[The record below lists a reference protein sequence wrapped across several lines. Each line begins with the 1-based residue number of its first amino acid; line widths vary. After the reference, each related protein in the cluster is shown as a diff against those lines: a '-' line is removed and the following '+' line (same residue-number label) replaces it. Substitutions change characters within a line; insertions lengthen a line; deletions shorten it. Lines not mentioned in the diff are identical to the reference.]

1 MLKLLPIII
10 VGTFALMAP
19 GTVPEET
26 DGPSSATDAWL
37 RTEVNRAWTDAGRVA
52 PRHNAGISR
61 AAARLLDRVE
71 DTPAANLPSHWSRTV
86 RFELLRE
93 DVRDPQFLPLLF
105 DGEDPSDLIEQLRWV
120 LNSDLAPEGLNRY
133 GYALRRIDG
142 RLRLSLTLV
151 RHLVD
156 LNALPP
162 EVPPG
167 HSQLFWGTWDNGF
180 VAPRVLISSPDGGLV
195 EMVPREAADMFWT
208 RLYFPEEGVYTVEVM
223 LTGPGGP
230 ETAALFNVYAGVP
243 RPALPAVRLCPRE
256 DGTRTADLEAS
267 LLSMMNR
274 ERVRRAIQ
282 PLPQDERLRRCAR
295 EHSEAMA
302 ERQLLAHW
310 LPDSRGEDCPAAR
323 QNIVMDRTLC
333 GAHQQLMESPS
344 HRRNILDKEATACGV
359 GVSAAEVM
367 PGVSLFY
374 ITQEFTGG
382 GNAKAPRTVEGM
394 DLRVPCGG
402 RVMAAA
408 GGPGN
413 IPVWLDARKVR
424 RAARARFACPPTSPA
439 TTTPPPTA
447 ASPFGPR
454 HESAKKPI
462 RTGSLST
469 VLGHGFRGKP

>member
-1 MLKLLPIII
+1 MLKLLPITIA
-10 VGTFALMAP
+10 GTLALMAP
-19 GTVPEET
+19 GTVPEKA
-26 DGPSSATDAWL
+26 DVPSSTTDAWL
-37 RTEVNRAWTDAGRVA
+37 RAEVARVWTDAGRGA
-52 PRHNAGISR
+52 PQHSTRISR

-71 DTPAANLPSHWSRTV
+71 DTPAVDLPSHWSRTV

-93 DVRDPQFLPLLF
+93 DVRDPRFLPLLF
-105 DGEDPSDLIEQLRWV
+105 DGEDQSDLIEQLRWV
-120 LNSDLAPEGLNRY
+120 LNSDLCPEGLNRY
-133 GYALRRIDG
+133 GYALRRKNG

-151 RHLVD
+151 HHLVD
-156 LNALPP
+156 LSALPA

-243 RPALPAVRLCPRE
+243 RPALPVARLCARE
-256 DGTRTADLEAS
+256 EGTRTADLEAS

-282 PLPQDERLRRCAR
+282 PLPQDERLQRCAR
-295 EHSEAMA
+295 RHSEAMA
-302 ERQLLAHW
+302 ERGLLAHW
-310 LPDSRGEDCPAAR
+310 LPETRGDDCPAAR

-344 HRRNILDKEATACGV
+344 HRRNILDKDATACGV

-382 GNAKAPRTVEGM
+382 GNVKTPRTVEEGV
-394 DLRVPCGG
+394 RPAAPHG
-402 RVMAAA
+402 R
-408 GGPGN
+408 
-413 IPVWLDARKVR
+413 
-424 RAARARFACPPTSPA
+424 
-439 TTTPPPTA
+439 
-447 ASPFGPR
+447 
-454 HESAKKPI
+454 
-462 RTGSLST
+462 
-469 VLGHGFRGKP
+469 